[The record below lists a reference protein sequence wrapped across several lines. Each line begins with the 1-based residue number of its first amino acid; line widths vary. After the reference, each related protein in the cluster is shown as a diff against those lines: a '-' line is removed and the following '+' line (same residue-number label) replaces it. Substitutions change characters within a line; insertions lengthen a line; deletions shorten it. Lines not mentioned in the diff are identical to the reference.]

1 MLPLTF
7 INIRVNSMTFRK
19 INRLRAALLLITTLM
34 LPLAAVADSEPEAF
48 LISINTEEGQVQ
60 GMALTLATT
69 LAQEGK
75 EVRILLCGEAGEL
88 ALEQNIPPS
97 LRPRDI
103 SPKEM
108 MMEAVSLGATVQ
120 VCELFLPNSGYR
132 QYEASDLVPEVDEAK
147 ASEIAEFMLQSGVQT
162 FSY

>member
-1 MLPLTF
+1 MQLSAPTVLGKTILLVSF
-7 INIRVNSMTFRK
+7 LLAMSFTV
-19 INRLRAALLLITTLM
+19 AAE
-34 LPLAAVADSEPEAF
+34 DEPEAF
-48 LISINTEEGQVQ
+48 LISINSDEGQIQ
-60 GMALTLATT
+60 GMAISLATT
-69 LAQEGK
+69 LARKDK

-108 MMEAVSLGATVQ
+108 MLEAMTLGATVQ

-132 QYEASDLVPEVDEAK
+132 QYQESDLV
-147 ASEIAEFMLQSGVQT
+147 SEIEQANAEEIADFMLRPNVRT